1 MNALHEPPDELITGL
16 LRQSYAGA
24 VRQRLLAI
32 ERAVQ
37 SGQRHELIVLALE
50 QCGMTASMATFRKS
64 LSRARI
70 WWRKQLLMQMAQI
83 QAQQQEPSKGLGNE
97 AHLHRNAG
105 QSAVVMP
112 RPGLPPD
119 ATPARPATP
128 GMVERKQVPRTRSP
142 AVADRVDLDQFFKPK
157 SVFSK
162 T

>member
-1 MNALHEPPDELITGL
+1 MNALHELPDDLINGF

-37 SGQRHELIVLALE
+37 SGQRHELIVRGLE
-50 QCGMTASMATFRKS
+50 QGGMSASMATFRKS

-83 QAQQQEPSKGLGNE
+83 QAQQEEPSKGLGNE
-97 AHLHRNAG
+97 AHPLRNAG

-112 RPGLPPD
+112 RPGLPRD
-119 ATPARPATP
+119 ATP
-128 GMVERKQVPRTRSP
+128 GVVERKQVLHTRSP
-142 AVADRVDLDQFFKPK
+142 AVAGRVDLDQFFKPK